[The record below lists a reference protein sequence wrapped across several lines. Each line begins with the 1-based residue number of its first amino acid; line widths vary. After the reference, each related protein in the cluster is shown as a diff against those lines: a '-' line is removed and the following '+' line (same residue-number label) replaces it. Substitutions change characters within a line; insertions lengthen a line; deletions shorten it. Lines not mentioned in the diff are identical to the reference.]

1 MWQLKVYCLY
11 NEGFDQFL
19 KEVVQLIL
27 SKYGFQLNIESLKE
41 IELVNKNTYSYETDG
56 KVINNSKIIVT
67 SRLYEL
73 LPILD
78 IKALE
83 DNINFT
89 ILKQTLFHEMG
100 HINDMVLMPKLYKYA
115 FSEDSNRE
123 QIASQF
129 WLEYIAEK
137 RTTIFEGFQSFD
149 LCDEFVKED
158 WRCTMCS
165 LDVNINSTNFAYL
178 TKVLPYFMA
187 ATREISVREK
197 YINEIRNILLI
208 QYINE
213 LDLEL
218 KNLEKSYL
226 FDDVTMLNN
235 LYNTID
241 KYYRKFMLAFRK
253 GYRII
258 KNCIYLKFVST
269 ANILNRSYQMNVYK
283 QSPSPNKAK
292 CQLSTIYLNQSKWI
306 IFT

>member
-149 LCDEFVKED
+149 LCDGFVKED

-165 LDVNINSTNFAYL
+165 LDENINSTNFAYL
-178 TKVLPYFMA
+178 TKVLPYFMV
-187 ATREISVREK
+187 ATKDINVREK
-197 YINEIRNILLI
+197 YINQIKNKLLV

-213 LDLEL
+213 LDIEL
-218 KNLEKSYL
+218 KNLEERYL
-226 FDDVTMLNN
+226 FDDVTMLIG
-235 LYNTID
+235 LYNIID
-241 KYYRKFMLAFRK
+241 KYYHKFMLNFRK
-253 GYRII
+253 
-258 KNCIYLKFVST
+258 
-269 ANILNRSYQMNVYK
+269 
-283 QSPSPNKAK
+283 
-292 CQLSTIYLNQSKWI
+292 
-306 IFT
+306 